1 MKVKDGRAIAHDNE
15 VRVLR
20 ALHRF
25 GWLRTRDLAALVWQR
40 WQARPLS
47 EPDFRP
53 PTASASGLRMAQR
66 TMCRLF
72 KARQVLRSQAP
83 NGSVIYALAE
93 AGARRLQRLGVPAKS
108 GKDLVRSF
116 SSAQFR
122 HRCIANEIAIGAIIA
137 GLRVSTER
145 EIAQNRWLGGD
156 PGIAGKKPDV
166 LLHHGGQVWLVEVE
180 KSRKNAKDYAQLLRW
195 LAQVGIDALRP
206 SGPTLLDKGLHWAK
220 VVFVC
225 TPAFQAR
232 LCRDLAAAGWKKN
245 AIDSIIMFK
254 PSLYSFEDIVF
265 SS

>member
-1 MKVKDGRAIAHDNE
+1 MKAKDGRAIAHDNE

-40 WQARPLS
+40 WQARPLG
-47 EPDFRP
+47 EPNFRP
-53 PTASASGLRMAQR
+53 PEAPASALRMAQR

-72 KARQVLRSQAP
+72 KARQVLRGKAP

-93 AGARRLQRLGVPAKS
+93 TGARRLQRLGVPATS

-122 HRCIANEIAIGAIIA
+122 HRSIANGIAIGAIIA

-156 PGIAGKKPDV
+156 TGIAGKKPDV
-166 LLHHGGQVWLVEVE
+166 LLRDDGQVWWVEVE
-180 KSRKNAKDYAQLLRW
+180 KSRKNARDYAQLLRW
-195 LAQVGIDALRP
+195 LAQVGSDILRP
-206 SGPTLLDKGLHWAK
+206 AHPTLLDTSLRWAK

-245 AIDSIIMFK
+245 VIDSVILFK

-265 SS
+265 LS